1 MIDNYIILPVIVHLV
16 AAILQLFLWRRTVAH
31 RFVSIVACVITVF
44 ISIQLFT
51 KVYSGNILI
60 MEAANWKAPFGIVFV
75 ADLFSSTLVLLTSF
89 AALAVSLFSAAGIS
103 RSRILY
109 GYFPIF
115 HFLIMG
121 LNGAFLTG
129 DIFNLYVW
137 FEVIIISSFV
147 LMTLGGRKAQV
158 EGAVKYMAMN
168 ILASTFFLTGI
179 AILYGITGTLNMA
192 DLSLKIAAL
201 ENRDLVNITALFF
214 IIGFGIK
221 SAVFPLYFWLPS
233 SYHTPPSAVVATF
246 GGLLTKVG
254 IYALFRICTLIFVPD
269 EFTKNLLM
277 LIAVFTVLTGGFGAL
292 IKRNI
297 RRLFSYLI
305 VCHIGFMIGGL
316 AMFTQTAIAG
326 AMIYLFHDI
335 IVKTNM
341 FLIAGL
347 IRQLRGTMNM
357 DTLGGLYSDYPKIS
371 LVIAIVLFSL
381 AGVPPLSGFW
391 PKLYLFEAGFEKGDY
406 ALIGAIIIGS
416 FITLYVIA
424 KMWAD
429 VFWKSAPESN
439 GIGEDI
445 KDSFVTQPLSKK
457 ILLVAP
463 IIFLAI
469 ISVYIGLGAENIA
482 LVAKR
487 IAAEMMDTT
496 PYIEAVLGKVL

>member
-16 AAILQLFLWRRTVAH
+16 AAVLQLFLWRKTVAH
-31 RFVSIVACVITVF
+31 RFVSVTACVIAMLMA
-44 ISIQLFT
+44 IRLFT
-51 KVYSGNILI
+51 KVYSGDIMV

-75 ADLFSSTLVLLTSF
+75 ADLFSSTLVLITSF
-89 AALAVSLFSAAGIS
+89 AALAVSVFSSAGIS

-115 HFLIMG
+115 HFLVMG

-192 DLSLKIAAL
+192 DLSLKVVAV
-201 ENRDLVNITALFF
+201 ENRNLVNITALFF

-221 SAVFPLYFWLPS
+221 AAVFPLYFWLPS

-254 IYALFRICTLIFVPD
+254 IYAMFRITTLIFIPD

-277 LIAVFTVLTGGFGAL
+277 LMAIFTIITGSFGAL

-316 AMFTQTAIAG
+316 AMFTQVAITG
-326 AMIYLFHDI
+326 ALIYLFHDI
-335 IVKTNM
+335 VVKTNM

-357 DTLGGLYSDYPKIS
+357 DKLGGLYNDYPKIS

-391 PKLYLFEAGFEKGDY
+391 PKLYLFEAGFDTQHY
-406 ALIGAIIIGS
+406 ALIGAIIVGS

-429 VFWKSAPESN
+429 VFWKNAPESD
-439 GIGEDI
+439 GTGEI
-445 KDSFVTQPLSKK
+445 LKDSFVNQTLSKK
-457 ILLVAP
+457 IMLVGP
-463 IIFLAI
+463 VVFLAA

-496 PYIEAVLGKVL
+496 PYIEAVLGKP